1 MKSKAIA
8 HQFEFWE
15 YLGEAGNFFRRDGV
29 YSTIS
34 AEDFTWPT
42 RIFDLSSPNVKL
54 LKQTIQLK
62 GMPHSVALEDGGEI
76 GKELEKN
83 GFQMRSVVDGMT
95 LLLKPSISFSISK
108 NIDRVSNREEI
119 KLFANIASEAFGYNI
134 YPSSLFGLLG
144 ANRVELFIGRYK
156 DDYVSCGILFLDSNK
171 DSGLHMI
178 GLKKDYRG
186 LGLGKAMTSHLLH
199 HAIKNKSEQVHL
211 VASKFGSPIYNKL
224 GFQNRGYLK
233 SYIL

>member
-8 HQFEFWE
+8 HQFEFWK
-15 YLGEAGNFFRRDGV
+15 YLGEAGNFFCRDGG

-34 AEDFTWPT
+34 AEDFTWPS

-54 LKQTIQLK
+54 LKQTIQLR
-62 GMPHSVALEDGGEI
+62 GMPHSVAVEDGDEI
-76 GKELEKN
+76 GKELEKK

-95 LLLKPSISFSISK
+95 LLLKPSMSFSISK
-108 NIDRVSNREEI
+108 NIDGVSNREEI
-119 KLFANIASEAFGYNI
+119 KIFANIASEAFGYTI

-144 ANRVELFIGRYK
+144 ANKAQLFIGKYK
-156 DDYVSCGILFLDSNK
+156 EDYVSCGILFLDCNK

-178 GLKKDYRG
+178 GLKKNYRG
-186 LGLGKAMTSHLLH
+186 MGLGKAMTSHLLH
-199 HAIKNKSEQVHL
+199 YAIKNKSKQIHL
-211 VASKFGSPIYNKL
+211 VASKLGSPIYNKL

-233 SYIL
+233 SYII

>member
-15 YLGEAGNFFRRDGV
+15 YLGEAGNFFRRDVG

-34 AEDFTWPT
+34 AEDFTWPS
-42 RIFDLSSPNVKL
+42 RIFDLSHLNVKL

-62 GMPHSVALEDGGEI
+62 GMPHSVAVEDGDEI

-95 LLLKPSISFSISK
+95 LLLKPSMSFSVAK
-108 NIDRVSNREEI
+108 NIHSVRNREEI
-119 KLFANIASEAFGYNI
+119 KIFANIASEAFGYTI

-144 ANRVELFIGRYK
+144 ANRVQLFIGRYK
-156 DDYVSCGILFLDSNK
+156 DDYISCGILFLDSNE

-178 GLKKDYRG
+178 GLKKNYRG

-199 HAIKNKSEQVHL
+199 NSIKNKSEQVHL
-211 VASKFGSPIYNKL
+211 VASKLGSPIYSKL
-224 GFQNRGYLK
+224 GFQNQGYLK
-233 SYIL
+233 SYII

>member
-15 YLGEAGNFFRRDGV
+15 YLGEAGNFFRRDGG

-34 AEDFTWPT
+34 AENFTWPS
-42 RIFDLSSPNVKL
+42 RIFDLSSPDVKL

-62 GMPHSVALEDGGEI
+62 GMPHSVAVEDGDEI
-76 GKELEKN
+76 GKELENN

-95 LLLKPSISFSISK
+95 LQLKPSMSFSASRSIS
-108 NIDRVSNREEI
+108 RVINREEI
-119 KLFANIASEAFGYNI
+119 KIFANIASEAFGYTI
-134 YPSSLFGLLG
+134 YLSSLFGLLG
-144 ANRVELFIGRYK
+144 ANKAQLFIGKYK
-156 DDYVSCGILFLDSNK
+156 DDYVSCGILFLDCNK

-178 GLKKDYRG
+178 GLKKDNRG

-199 HAIKNKSEQVHL
+199 HAIKNKSEQIHL
-211 VASKFGSPIYNKL
+211 VASKFGSPIYSKL

-233 SYIL
+233 SYII

>member
-15 YLGEAGNFFRRDGV
+15 YLGEAGNFFSRDGG

-34 AEDFTWPT
+34 AKGFTWPS
-42 RIFDLSSPNVKL
+42 RIFDLSSPDVKL

-62 GMPHSVALEDGGEI
+62 GMPHSVAVEDGDKI

-95 LLLKPSISFSISK
+95 LLLKPFMSFSTSRSIH
-108 NIDRVSNREEI
+108 RVSNREEI
-119 KLFANIASEAFGYNI
+119 KLFANIASEAFGYTI
-134 YPSSLFGLLG
+134 YPSSIFGLLG
-144 ANRVELFIGRYK
+144 ANRVQLFMGRHK

-233 SYIL
+233 SYII

>member
-8 HQFEFWE
+8 HQFEFWK
-15 YLGEAGNFFRRDGV
+15 YLGEAGNFFRRDGG

-34 AEDFTWPT
+34 AEDFTWPS
-42 RIFDLSSPNVKL
+42 RIFDLSRLNVKL

-62 GMPHSVALEDGGEI
+62 GMPHSVAVEDGDKI

-95 LLLKPSISFSISK
+95 LLLKPSTSFSTSRSI
-108 NIDRVSNREEI
+108 NRVSNREEI
-119 KLFANIASEAFGYNI
+119 KLFANIASEAFGYTI
-134 YPSSLFGLLG
+134 YPSSIFGLLG
-144 ANRVELFIGRYK
+144 ANRVQLFVGRHK

-211 VASKFGSPIYNKL
+211 VASKLGSPIYNKL

-233 SYIL
+233 SYII

>member
-15 YLGEAGNFFRRDGV
+15 YLGEAGNFFLRDGG

-34 AEDFTWPT
+34 AENFTWPS
-42 RIFDLSSPNVKL
+42 RIFDLSSPDVKL

-62 GMPHSVALEDGGEI
+62 GMPHSVAVEDGDGI
-76 GKELEKN
+76 GNELENN

-95 LLLKPSISFSISK
+95 LLLKPGMSFSISK
-108 NIDRVSNREEI
+108 NIVSVGNRKEI
-119 KLFANIASEAFGYNI
+119 KIFANIASEAFGYTI
-134 YPSSLFGLLG
+134 YPSSLFGLLE
-144 ANRVELFIGRYK
+144 ANRVQLFMGKYK
-156 DDYVSCGILFLDSNK
+156 DDYVSCGILYLDSNE

-199 HAIKNKSEQVHL
+199 HSIKNGSERVHL
-211 VASKFGSPIYNKL
+211 VASKLGSPIYRKL
-224 GFQNRGYLK
+224 GFQNQGYLK
-233 SYIL
+233 TYFI

>member
-15 YLGEAGNFFRRDGV
+15 YLGEAGNFFRRDGG

-34 AEDFTWPT
+34 AEDFTWPS
-42 RIFDLSSPNVKL
+42 RIFDLSSPDVKL

-62 GMPHSVALEDGGEI
+62 GMPHSVAVEDGDEI
-76 GKELEKN
+76 GKELENN
-83 GFQMRSVVDGMT
+83 GFQMRSAVDGMT
-95 LLLKPSISFSISK
+95 LELKPSMSFSASK

-119 KLFANIASEAFGYNI
+119 KVFANIASEAFGYTI
-134 YPSSLFGLLG
+134 YPSSLFGLLV
-144 ANRVELFIGRYK
+144 AKRVQLFMGRYK
-156 DDYVSCGILFLDSNK
+156 DDYASCGILYLDSNK

-178 GLKKDYRG
+178 GLKKDFRG

-199 HAIKNKSEQVHL
+199 HAIKNKSGQVHL
-211 VASKFGSPIYNKL
+211 VASKFGSPIYSKL
-224 GFQNRGYLK
+224 GFQNQGYLK
-233 SYIL
+233 SYII